1 MDFLSSLICLCL
13 IWVLIKTF
21 HIISRSKAIP
31 KNLPP
36 GPKPFPVIGNLLDLG
51 DKPHESLAKLAKVH
65 GPIMRLKLG
74 QVTTIVISS
83 ATLAK
88 EVLQTHDQLLSTR
101 WIPDALHACKHNEL
115 GLALIPIS
123 TRWRNLR
130 RICMEQLFSNKIL
143 DANQDIRCKK
153 VQELLVDT
161 HQSSQTN
168 EAVDIGRA
176 AFKTTINM
184 LSNTI
189 FSVDMV
195 DSGSDQA
202 RELKELIWSVMKET
216 GKPNLADYFPV
227 LKKLDAQGIRQRVEV
242 NFLRMLELFDH
253 FIRQRLQLRKASGCN
268 RNNDLLDTLLN
279 ISEENSEEMDKTKI
293 EHLFLLF
300 AGGTETTS
308 ATLEWAMAELLHNP
322 EALSRAKAELEQ
334 VIGKGKLVQE
344 SDIPQLPYLQAI
356 VKETLRLHPAIPL
369 LVPRKAGADV
379 EINGYI
385 IPKGAQV
392 LVNAWAIGRDSS
404 LWDNAKSFMPD
415 RFLGKE
421 IDVKG
426 RNFELVPLAVEE
438 EYVLV
443 CYWL

>member
-293 EHLFLLF
+293 EHLFLVSIVIF
-300 AGGTETTS
+300 F
-308 ATLEWAMAELLHNP
+308 LL
-322 EALSRAKAELEQ
+322 
-334 VIGKGKLVQE
+334 
-344 SDIPQLPYLQAI
+344 Y
-356 VKETLRLHPAIPL
+356 
-369 LVPRKAGADV
+369 
-379 EINGYI
+379 
-385 IPKGAQV
+385 
-392 LVNAWAIGRDSS
+392 
-404 LWDNAKSFMPD
+404 
-415 RFLGKE
+415 
-421 IDVKG
+421 
-426 RNFELVPLAVEE
+426 
-438 EYVLV
+438 
-443 CYWL
+443 